1 MLRAEESDLPG
12 KGLNSRFT
20 LAENTLR
27 LVARKEYAMSESKPA
42 NPLLSKLETTPEGLT
57 LRDWMAGQALAGFSR
72 AREAEMFNENTVRWY
87 ARIAYEMADAMLE
100 ERVHAPRKPVLNKPA
115 AEKPAIPRPQRPAV
129 WQDVKAGT
137 Y

>member
-1 MLRAEESDLPG
+1 MSD
-12 KGLNSRFT
+12 
-20 LAENTLR
+20 
-27 LVARKEYAMSESKPA
+27 SKPA
-42 NPLLSKLETTPEGLT
+42 NPLLSNLETTPEGLT

-100 ERVHAPRKPVLNKPA
+100 ERAHAPRRAAVTKPA
-115 AEKPAIPRPQRPAV
+115 VEKPAVARPQRPAV
-129 WQDVKAGT
+129 WQDVKARA